1 MCHTDEDVNTEKG
14 IGDLKMITTTLDS
27 IEKRVKKNSAN
38 SANIIKNFQNRTE
51 ERGFKKGRVK
61 PRSVTEQKILDSF
74 KRK

>member
-1 MCHTDEDVNTEKG
+1 MCRIDKDVNKEKG

-27 IEKRVKKNSAN
+27 IEKRVKKNSASN
-38 SANIIKNFQNRTE
+38 ANIIKNFQYRTV
-51 ERGFKKGRVK
+51 ERGFKKGRVR